1 MILALEGKERVWG
14 MEAGKSPEKN
24 QSNESSHIKWK
35 ITTGHEHET
44 VKEDWQARSWETRK
58 KLENQMK
65 KRREAKRQQNNYG
78 QNTWASHF
86 HYLRECFQD
95 QIGLPIWEPWQAP
108 ILSWN
113 NVKIAKGY
121 ERVALTWQGIFWEV
135 TRKDILFDNLTELVN
150 REEGMRK
157 WVTNGVT
164 VYQFQDGYN
173 HVLRRHR
180 FAVVPPTSD
189 KVCRGDLR
197 PDRYYIHVYQTRV
210 QTSNGDLKWLRSKEI
225 AKHLWRTWGNS
236 YYPRR
241 QDIRKEPESY
251 EQSRRKKRQ
260 RNINPEPTPRYREKS
275 RRNNSPEWRN
285 WQERSPRN
293 DWQQSCKNNDSRK
306 DWETHTWASKDD
318 HHKVRWRTNS
328 KKLNER
334 GNTVRGDNYQKPL
347 TGCPRWKSRQ
357 VAKDV
362 HNVVEHFSADF
373 ENVCRTL
380 RRISTDLRKITEA
393 SSNF

>member
-1 MILALEGKERVWG
+1 LILALEGKERVWG

-260 RNINPEPTPRYREKS
+260 RNINPEPHLAIE
-275 RRNNSPEWRN
+275 RRAGETTHQNGETG
-285 WQERSPRN
+285 
-293 DWQQSCKNNDSRK
+293 RK
-306 DWETHTWASKDD
+306 DRPEMT
-318 HHKVRWRTNS
+318 
-328 KKLNER
+328 
-334 GNTVRGDNYQKPL
+334 GNK
-347 TGCPRWKSRQ
+347 
-357 VAKDV
+357 VAKITIV
-362 HNVVEHFSADF
+362 GKTGKH
-373 ENVCRTL
+373 TL
-380 RRISTDLRKITEA
+380 GRRRMITLKLDGEPTAKNLTREA
-393 SSNF
+393 IPYEEITTRSL